1 MLRYID
7 QSLLL
12 WKEDIFRTVEQ
23 EINSMDF
30 NHATTEQFGWMDER
44 SEIAMEPLIFHGSE
58 QSKKGDLFLQS
69 FEPDSELRPFF
80 EPPDPIID
88 HSWINWEEMIASD
101 QYESSITYSPESPP
115 GPVLP
120 SSDASHIAKRPRGT
134 APPPF
139 IVIGGASNLI
149 GHEDRSATPPCT
161 MSTSPPVTRGAR
173 GALAYDTQQ
182 VDART
187 ARRLLGNRASAARSR
202 ERRNELVKK
211 AEEALARS
219 AAENAE
225 LRAQLEEAVRF
236 IEQLGYSPPKSLS
249 VSRPS
254 PAIAARQR

>member
-1 MLRYID
+1 
-7 QSLLL
+7 
-12 WKEDIFRTVEQ
+12 
-23 EINSMDF
+23 
-30 NHATTEQFGWMDER
+30 
-44 SEIAMEPLIFHGSE
+44 
-58 QSKKGDLFLQS
+58 
-69 FEPDSELRPFF
+69 
-80 EPPDPIID
+80 
-88 HSWINWEEMIASD
+88 
-101 QYESSITYSPESPP
+101 
-115 GPVLP
+115 
-120 SSDASHIAKRPRGT
+120 
-134 APPPF
+134 
-139 IVIGGASNLI
+139 
-149 GHEDRSATPPCT
+149 

-254 PAIAARQR
+254 PAIAGRQR